1 MSNGI
6 RVKRDI
12 LLADCDWMFS
22 LTDRPI
28 KNREAWLTYRQEL
41 RDITKQAGFPDD
53 VIWPTR
59 PDYVTNNSGVV
70 RV

>member
-1 MSNGI
+1 MNASI
-6 RVKRDI
+6 RTKRDR

-22 LTDRPI
+22 LIDRPVT
-28 KNREAWLTYRQEL
+28 NREAWVAYRQEL

-53 VIWPTR
+53 VIWPTP
-59 PDYVTNNSGVV
+59 PDYVANSIEVT